1 MENYYWNLFDYA
13 EFGKNLKFSKKRTQQ
28 KNVVK
33 NNGSFGFLSFLF
45 WMLFLDHW
53 AYRIYFSRIL
63 AQNFESLVDII
74 NPSFC
79 VILTLEWVFLLS
91 CIELKFS
98 VLDKDSR
105 WLFSFDIDLEEFLF
119 FGLLGFYSFDG
130 KVIVNDQ
137 VVKGIL
143 YESLFLY

>member
-1 MENYYWNLFDYA
+1 MNINLFDYA
-13 EFGKNLKFSKKRTQQ
+13 QFGKNHMFSKKRTQQ

-33 NNGSFGFLSFLF
+33 KNESFGFLSFLS

-105 WLFSFDIDLEEFLF
+105 WLFSFDINLEEFLF
-119 FGLLGFYSFDG
+119 FGLLGFYSFNG